1 MSSQLSSYVQFA
13 TKTAIL
19 TILLGPTSQFDGGT
33 DVGAS
38 MDKDAPYY
46 RPRLA
51 TRAEIKRLRL
61 LDLVMKQPVT
71 VTLGDLLG

>member
-1 MSSQLSSYVQFA
+1 
-13 TKTAIL
+13 
-19 TILLGPTSQFDGGT
+19 
-33 DVGAS
+33 

-71 VTLGDLLG
+71 VTLGDILG